1 MSRAKKQPAPMGQ
14 QQRQTFTPA
23 TREAILAAMTR
34 KALQG
39 NTAAAK
45 IVLDEY
51 GESNDALARLDT
63 LLAEF
68 REAVA
73 QMPST
78 DTTTPPPQ

>member
-1 MSRAKKQPAPMGQ
+1 MSRPGRKPDRGARHVSITGD
-14 QQRQTFTPA
+14 
-23 TREAILAAMTR
+23 TREAILSAMVN

-45 IVLDEY
+45 IVLDETRDS
-51 GESNDALARLDT
+51 GSALEKLDT

-68 REAVA
+68 RAAVA

-78 DTTTPPPQ
+78 DTTTDTTAQ

>member
-1 MSRAKKQPAPMGQ
+1 MSRAKRQPAPRGQ
-14 QQRQTFTPA
+14 QQGQPFTPE
-23 TREAILAAMTR
+23 TRQAILAAMTR

-78 DTTTPPPQ
+78 DTTTTPPQ

>member
-1 MSRAKKQPAPMGQ
+1 MSRARRRPAHGGQ
-14 QQRQTFTPA
+14 QQGQPFTPE
-23 TREAILAAMTR
+23 TRQAILAAMTR

-51 GESNDALARLDT
+51 GESNDALQRLDT

-68 REAVA
+68 RAAVA
-73 QMPST
+73 QMPA
-78 DTTTPPPQ
+78 DTTTPTPQ

>member
-1 MSRAKKQPAPMGQ
+1 MSRPKRASTLQAQDKPSLAPE
-14 QQRQTFTPA
+14 

-45 IVLDEY
+45 IVLEEY
-51 GESNDALARLDT
+51 RDSGDTLQRLDT

-68 REAVA
+68 REAVGRIPENEV
-73 QMPST
+73 Q
-78 DTTTPPPQ
+78 Q